1 MKAGETID
9 MEEWF
14 GKPKP
19 AKTSPNSTP
28 TKKAEPVPKPPK
40 PVKPMSAKAMKKAAK
55 ALTVQQKLI
64 QQQLIQQQ
72 LLQQKPLPIHAQLA
86 NQINFAQ
93 LLPNVPLAFN
103 LYNQVSSFFFIQW
116 HWMTFFYV
124 Q

>member
-1 MKAGETID
+1 
-9 MEEWF
+9 
-14 GKPKP
+14 
-19 AKTSPNSTP
+19 
-28 TKKAEPVPKPPK
+28 
-40 PVKPMSAKAMKKAAK
+40 MSAKAMKKAAK

-72 LLQQKPLPIHAQLA
+72 LLQQKPLPIQLA

-93 LLPNVPLAFN
+93 LLPNVPLDFN